1 MNCVW
6 KLLSRVWL
14 FATPWIVACQ
24 TPVSMKFSRPGKL
37 SGSRLHSPGDLLNS
51 GIEPR
56 SPTLQ
61 TNSLLSEPPV
71 KPIVNNKVSIFLW
84 TKLGYTPV
92 QQICC
97 RALSKENGQLM
108 LKPELPHWFQ
118 GKGFKGSVKEGTILG
133 LVDVKVKFQHL
144 SLSIFNFRVS
154 VLAVSSFHLVGVCF
168 LKQKTFTSKYGDIS
182 SCIWFQYWFINC

>member
-24 TPVSMKFSRPGKL
+24 TPVSRKFSRPGNL

-71 KPIVNNKVSIFLW
+71 KPIVNNKVSILLW

-108 LKPELPHWFQ
+108 LKPELPHCFQ

-168 LKQKTFTSKYGDIS
+168 L
-182 SCIWFQYWFINC
+182 